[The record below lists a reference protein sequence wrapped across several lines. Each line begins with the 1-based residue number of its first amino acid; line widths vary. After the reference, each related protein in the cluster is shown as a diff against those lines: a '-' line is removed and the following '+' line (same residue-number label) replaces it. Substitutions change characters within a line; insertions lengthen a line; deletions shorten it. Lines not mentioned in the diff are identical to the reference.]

1 MSIRSVIGNL
11 TKSGREFGG
20 TLLSS
25 ASAQLNGV
33 VGTAGAAVGSVF
45 SGGFVGIDE
54 NNIESVKNSINS
66 YCDTIDGIIDGFD
79 ENAQLDNAFK
89 GEVQQGVRQFVTDVK
104 GLLKAY
110 VTYMRRS
117 VADLN
122 TAVASYKAGVSGIRS
137 QAQSDAESIR
147 QQAAEVKID

>member
-54 NNIESVKNSINS
+54 N
-66 YCDTIDGIIDGFD
+66 
-79 ENAQLDNAFK
+79 AQLDNAFK
-89 GEVQQGVRQFVTDVK
+89 GDVQEGVRQFVTDVK

-122 TAVASYKAGVSGIRS
+122 TAVASYKAGVSGIRT